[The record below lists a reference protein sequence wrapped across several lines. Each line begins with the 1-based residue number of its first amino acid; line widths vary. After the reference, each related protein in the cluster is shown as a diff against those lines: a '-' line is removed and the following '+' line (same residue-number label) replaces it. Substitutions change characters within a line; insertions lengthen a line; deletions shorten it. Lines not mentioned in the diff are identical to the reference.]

1 VSMWRK
7 TVVATAIVGA
17 GLAATTGSA
26 FAGENDH
33 DHDRSSSKSH
43 EDKGGHDRHDGDS
56 TKHSKDHDG
65 DRDRDRKGGGDDCG
79 SDVKTDDDTPTSQT
93 GLVNVADT
101 DTIVPTSLCQNNVP
115 LNALGVQVPIQDLG
129 LNLPILSPSDDNGGN
144 ASEVS

>member
-1 VSMWRK
+1 MSMWRK

-33 DHDRSSSKSH
+33 DHDRTSEKSH
-43 EDKGGHDRHDGDS
+43 EDNGGHDRHDGDS
-56 TKHSKDHDG
+56 KKHSKHHDG
-65 DRDRDRKGGGDDCG
+65 DRDKHRGDDCG
-79 SDVKTDDDTPTSQT
+79 SDVKTDDNGPTQQT

-101 DTIVPTSLCQNNVP
+101 DTIVPSSLCQNNVP
-115 LNALGVQVPIQDLG
+115 LNALGVQIPIQDLG